1 MRKIVHLIL
10 FIFLIVVAKAGTVD
24 TVYTEEAALAVYDY
38 NPERA
43 LAIIDSAEIIGNL
56 EKNHA
61 NFLRSMVYSK
71 SLAGQQF
78 DKAQR
83 ILEVLMDSDYVANP
97 ENREAVIDLL
107 INISRRH
114 GDNERLLSL
123 SKEKVELC
131 MQRGEETEALRTEAE
146 IGMVLA
152 QLGDVEK
159 GIAKLNGVIGTLD
172 EQRHFNEMDAC
183 IIAIKRKIN
192 VLDQIGKPADI
203 MPLAQR
209 IINKIN
215 DYREH
220 SDEYDDG
227 SFRMPPTPEQFK
239 KYCNFY
245 TAQAYGF
252 LAKAYA
258 DLGITNTA
266 ICYVELFEESD
277 YGKTYSGRMMISSTW
292 CKLGQFDKMLAVYDE
307 ATERLGS
314 DTLNID
320 YVTVL
325 YGRAM
330 AAAATGNY
338 NAASNYWQRYSKL
351 INMLNMKQ
359 QASQAYHYAARYHL
373 QEERQKTEQEQAKA
387 HNNMLM
393 AIIGFILFVMAAI
406 FIVWLL
412 VQRKSIKRKNNGL
425 IDQNTESVKSDKKP
439 QTPEPKPDVNKM
451 DDKQLFAYLS
461 DIIRREQL
469 FLDQSFG
476 RQVLVDRFKISER
489 RVGAAFSCC
498 NGLPDFVRDLR
509 LEYACKL
516 FAEQP
521 DMSVNDVAVAS
532 GFSNN
537 TVFGRDFKR
546 KYGVTPTQYRSQIKA
561 KK

>member
-1 MRKIVHLIL
+1 MRKVIYLIL
-10 FIFLIVVAKAGTVD
+10 FVFMIVFAKAGNIGK
-24 TVYTEEAALAVYDY
+24 VYTEEAALAVYDY

-43 LAIIDSAEIIGNL
+43 LAIIDSAEIVGNL

-61 NFLRSMVYSK
+61 DFLRAMVYTK
-71 SLAGQQF
+71 SIAGQQF

-83 ILEVLMDSDYVANP
+83 ILDGLMKSDYVENLD
-97 ENREAVIDLL
+97 NREAVIELL
-107 INISRRH
+107 INISRRR
-114 GDNERLLSL
+114 GDNEQLLSW
-123 SKEKVELC
+123 SNQKVELC
-131 MQRGEETEALRTEAE
+131 KQRGEETEALRTEAE
-146 IGMVLA
+146 IGMVFA

-159 GIAKLNGVIGTLD
+159 GLSKLDEVIGTLD

-192 VLDQIGKPADI
+192 VLDQLGKPADV

-209 IINKIN
+209 IIKKIN

-227 SFRMPPTPEQFK
+227 TFRMPATPEQIE

-266 ICYVELFEESD
+266 KCYVELFEESD
-277 YGKTYSGRMMISSTW
+277 YGKTYSGRMMISPTW
-292 CKLGQFDKMLAVYDE
+292 CILGDFDKMLAIYDE
-307 ATERLGS
+307 ATERLGT
-314 DTLNID
+314 DTLNVD

-359 QASQAYHYAARYHL
+359 QASQAYHYAAKYHL

-387 HNNMLM
+387 HNNMMM
-393 AIIGFILFVMAAI
+393 AIVGFILFVVAAV

-412 VQRKSIKRKNNGL
+412 IQRKSIKQKAPVHT
-425 IDQNTESVKSDKKP
+425 DQTSEPVK
-439 QTPEPKPDVNKM
+439 PKPDVNSM
-451 DDKQLFAYLS
+451 ND
-461 DIIRREQL
+461 EQL
-469 FLDQSFG
+469 FVFLGDFIRNESLFLDPDFG
-476 RQVLVDRFKISER
+476 RKVLVDRFKISER
-489 RVGAAFSCC
+489 RVGAAFSRSE
-498 NGLPDFVRDLR
+498 GLPDFVRDLR
-509 LEYACKL
+509 LEHACKL
-516 FAEQP
+516 FADSP
-521 DMSVNDVAVAS
+521 DMSVSEVATAS
-532 GFSNN
+532 GFSNL
-537 TVFGRDFKR
+537 TVFGRDFKC
-546 KYGVTPTQYRSQIKA
+546 KYGVTPTNYRKQKS
-561 KK
+561 

>member
-1 MRKIVHLIL
+1 MRKVIYLIL
-10 FIFLIVVAKAGTVD
+10 FVFMIVFAKAGNIGK
-24 TVYTEEAALAVYDY
+24 VYTEESALAVYDY

-43 LAIIDSAEIIGNL
+43 LAIIDSAEIVGNL

-61 NFLRSMVYSK
+61 DFLRAMIYTK
-71 SLAGQQF
+71 SIAGQQF
-78 DKAQR
+78 DKAKL
-83 ILEVLMDSDYVANP
+83 ILDGLMKSDYVENLD
-97 ENREAVIDLL
+97 NREAVIELL
-107 INISRRH
+107 INISRRR
-114 GDNERLLSL
+114 GDNEQLLSW
-123 SKEKVELC
+123 SNQKVELC
-131 MQRGEETEALRTEAE
+131 RQRGEETEALRTEAE
-146 IGMVLA
+146 IGMVFA

-159 GIAKLNGVIGTLD
+159 GLSKLDEVIGTLD

-192 VLDQIGKPADI
+192 VLDQLGKPADV

-227 SFRMPPTPEQFK
+227 SFRMPATPEQFE

-266 ICYVELFEESD
+266 KCYVELFEESD
-277 YGKTYSGRMMISSTW
+277 YGKTYSGRMMISPTW
-292 CKLGQFDKMLAVYDE
+292 CILGDFDKMLAIYDE
-307 ATERLGS
+307 ATERLGT
-314 DTLNID
+314 DTLNVD

-330 AAAATGNY
+330 AAAATGYY

-387 HNNMLM
+387 HNNMMM
-393 AIIGFILFVMAAI
+393 AIVGFILFVVAAI

-412 VQRKSIKRKNNGL
+412 IQRKSIKQKAPVH
-425 IDQNTESVKSDKKP
+425 IEQTSEPVKS
-439 QTPEPKPDVNKM
+439 KPDVNSM
-451 DDKQLFAYLS
+451 ND
-461 DIIRREQL
+461 EQL
-469 FLDQSFG
+469 FVFLGDFIRNESLFLDPDFG
-476 RQVLVDRFKISER
+476 RKVLVDRFKISER
-489 RVGAAFSCC
+489 RIGAAFSRSE
-498 NGLPDFVRDLR
+498 GLPDFVRDLR
-509 LEYACKL
+509 LEHACKL
-516 FAEQP
+516 FVDSP
-521 DMSVNDVAVAS
+521 DMSVSEVATAS
-532 GFSNN
+532 GFSNL

-546 KYGVTPTQYRSQIKA
+546 KYGVTPTNYRKQKSTK
-561 KK
+561 